1 MRLPALAS
9 VCGLMLMLVPALAR
23 SAESQPPPA
32 RSPGPVTDPL
42 PSRADEG
49 AADTD
54 DEPMPPGSAADQKLW
69 RATGDVSHRVQ
80 LQRIAANKLQWEFR
94 AMRPDERV
102 LAAAKA
108 APPEEAKRLE
118 DLHKRL
124 VAAWVRNYQ
133 FLVDRWP
140 VDPTRGC
147 LYQRLFLA
155 STMRGSEGPYKEPQV
170 AQARDE
176 ARRCVEVATAAVEVM
191 EGSTRE
197 LRAVLAEAD
206 RSLPVAPPP
215 GPGVPAAR
223 AKE

>member
-1 MRLPALAS
+1 
-9 VCGLMLMLVPALAR
+9 
-23 SAESQPPPA
+23 
-32 RSPGPVTDPL
+32 
-42 PSRADEG
+42 
-49 AADTD
+49 
-54 DEPMPPGSAADQKLW
+54 MPPGSAADQKLW
-69 RATGDVSHRVQ
+69 SATGDVSHRVQ
-80 LQRIAANKLQWEFR
+80 LQRIDANKLQWEFR

-108 APPEEAKRLE
+108 APPAEAKRLE
-118 DLHKRL
+118 ELHKRL

-147 LYQRLFLA
+147 LYPQLFLG
-155 STMRGSEGPYKEPQV
+155 SSMRVSEGPEKGPQL

-176 ARRCVEVATAAVEVM
+176 ARRCLETATAAVEVM
-191 EGSTRE
+191 AASTRE

-206 RSLPVAPPP
+206 RSVPAAPPP
-215 GPGVPAAR
+215 S